1 MANPIS
7 ERKLEAN
14 RANAKKSTGP
24 KTDKGKRI
32 ASLNS
37 VTHGVFA
44 KSIIPDGPP
53 LIEDKKVY
61 VTLLEGLR
69 THWEP
74 VGVYEDTL
82 VQEIANAKWKAL
94 RLERYEAAGLSERLS
109 AAIANGRNR
118 VEEERWSIIH
128 NGMKLHGS
136 GDPGERPYITAKML
150 QDQVDLVARLEVDE
164 AEIDNEPTFLAFV
177 SVEKGNN
184 EDDDANPEMVAE
196 EQGRKLLATL
206 SPAELDNLRDRY
218 CSNMEV
224 VLQSMWDLR
233 AKAVPLEVS
242 IERSLVPDEAEMSR
256 IIRASSHVT
265 RLEERKVEM
274 LERLQEAR
282 RRKEGRN
289 R

>member
-82 VQEIANAKWKAL
+82 VQEIANAK
-94 RLERYEAAGLSERLS
+94 
-109 AAIANGRNR
+109 
-118 VEEERWSIIH
+118 
-128 NGMKLHGS
+128 
-136 GDPGERPYITAKML
+136 
-150 QDQVDLVARLEVDE
+150 
-164 AEIDNEPTFLAFV
+164 
-177 SVEKGNN
+177 
-184 EDDDANPEMVAE
+184 
-196 EQGRKLLATL
+196 
-206 SPAELDNLRDRY
+206 
-218 CSNMEV
+218 
-224 VLQSMWDLR
+224 
-233 AKAVPLEVS
+233 
-242 IERSLVPDEAEMSR
+242 
-256 IIRASSHVT
+256 
-265 RLEERKVEM
+265 
-274 LERLQEAR
+274 
-282 RRKEGRN
+282 
-289 R
+289 